1 MAKHQ
6 RFRDTKK
13 GKTTERQPKVSKVQ
27 KPKIPF
33 ARGGL
38 RAKAFLTDIFMLFM
52 PFIYFVIYIIMG
64 GLEEASH
71 EKLLTWGYS
80 LLPFLVLI
88 TIFMFK
94 DNGRTPGERSQSLKV
109 IDFDTLDKPSLFSI
123 IFRNLTL
130 VLTLIIPFAWFV
142 MIFRKDS
149 RTLHDFLSN
158 TCVIIDHSNTKKS

>member
-13 GKTTERQPKVSKVQ
+13 GKTTNKASKVK
-27 KPKIPF
+27 KPEIPF
-33 ARGGL
+33 ASGVL

-52 PFIYFVIYIIMG
+52 PFIYFVIYIVMG

-80 LLPFLVLI
+80 LLPFLVII
-88 TIFMFK
+88 TLFMFK
-94 DNGRTPGERSQSLKV
+94 DSGRTPGERSQSLKV
-109 IDFDTLDKPSLFSI
+109 IDFNTLDKPSLFSI

-158 TCVIIDHSNTKKS
+158 TCVIIDHSNTKNS

>member
-1 MAKHQ
+1 MAKNQ

-13 GKTTERQPKVSKVQ
+13 GKKTATTSKGKEVK

-64 GLEEASH
+64 GLEEASQ

-80 LLPFLVLI
+80 LLPFLLI
-88 TIFMFK
+88 ITLFMFK

>member
-1 MAKHQ
+1 MAKNQ
-6 RFRDTKK
+6 RFRDIKK
-13 GKTTERQPKVSKVQ
+13 GKIKETPMKNRKDKSRIT
-27 KPKIPF
+27 PF
-33 ARGGL
+33 AKGTL

-64 GLEEASH
+64 SLEDASH

-80 LLPFLVLI
+80 LLPFLLLL

-94 DNGRTPGERSQSLKV
+94 DNGRTPGERSQNIKV
-109 IDFDTLDKPSLFSI
+109 VDFNTLEKPSLFSI

-130 VLTLIIPFAWFV
+130 VLTLIIPIAWFV
-142 MIFRKDS
+142 MMFRKDS

-158 TCVIIDHSNTKKS
+158 TCVIIDSDNTQKT

>member
-1 MAKHQ
+1 MAKKQ

-13 GKTTERQPKVSKVQ
+13 GKITTTKGKEVQ

-33 ARGGL
+33 ARGGI

-52 PFIYFVIYIIMG
+52 PFIYFVIYIVMG
-64 GLEEASH
+64 SLEDASH

-80 LLPFLVLI
+80 LLPFLVIL
-88 TIFMFK
+88 TLFMFK

>member
-1 MAKHQ
+1 MAKNQ
-6 RFRDTKK
+6 RFRDVKK
-13 GKTTERQPKVSKVQ
+13 GKITERQPKVSKVK

-33 ARGGL
+33 ARGTI

-64 GLEEASH
+64 SLEEASH
-71 EKLLTWGYS
+71 EKLLTWSYS
-80 LLPFLVLI
+80 LLPFLLI
-88 TIFMFK
+88 LTIFMFK
-94 DNGRTPGERSQSLKV
+94 DNGRTPGSRSQSLKV

-130 VLTLIIPFAWFV
+130 ILTLIIPFAWFV

-158 TCVIIDHSNTKKS
+158 TCVIIDSDNTKKS